1 MQVPSVAPRRRG
13 RMDKAPVYET
23 GGCRFDPCRRR
34 HLAVAQWTRA
44 PPSEGGGR
52 TFESCRRG
60 VMSATGPCSSARK
73 SASLGTDEVVGATPT
88 EGSQSWKG
96 TGQMR
101 SPFAMRVRVA
111 SPCGC
116 ESRPFRSGKRS
127 GQMRGLSRKQVG
139 VVRPLGVRVPP
150 LPPHA
155 AIVER
160 TRRRALNPEA
170 GVRLPVAVLD
180 ARSSNRKDVGLLL
193 RLWGFES
200 SSGSGSPGGAG
211 GANAARVDSRAS
223 VVQRRGCEH
232 ATLVMRVRLPPATPH
247 QTTARRG

>member
-1 MQVPSVAPRRRG
+1 MRLPP
-13 RMDKAPVYET
+13 
-23 GGCRFDPCRRR
+23 
-34 HLAVAQWTRA
+34 RA
-44 PPSEGGGR
+44 P
-52 TFESCRRG
+52 
-60 VMSATGPCSSARK
+60 
-73 SASLGTDEVVGATPT
+73 
-88 EGSQSWKG
+88 SWKG

-101 SPFAMRVRVA
+101 SPLAKRVRVP

-116 ESRPFRSGKRS
+116 ESRPFRPGKRS

-139 VVRPLGVRVPP
+139 VARPLWVRVPP

-155 AIVER
+155 AVVQR

-200 SSGSGSPGGAG
+200 SSGSASPGGRGSRHAA
-211 GANAARVDSRAS
+211 ANRVTGVRVPPGRPCRSDATERGSFLTSNTPRVGDPAAS
-223 VVQRRGCEH
+223 RRGNSRH
-232 ATLVMRVRLPPATPH
+232 TSFQRVH
-247 QTTARRG
+247 GSQTTWSSSNGEDASTPRS